1 MRCQTAFKTN
11 CQRVVSPD
19 IFDSKELVDDKVV
32 TVTKSVGMVEECFLQ
47 TSTVINTETKY
58 KLQKENLTK

>member
-19 IFDSKELVDDKVV
+19 IFDSKELANDKAV

-47 TSTVINTETKY
+47 KKAHIKIQNQNTNCK
-58 KLQKENLTK
+58 KRI